1 MNYQTFEPH
10 SDLSALVNLFW
21 TLEIPFTPTIQ
32 KQKIIP
38 DGHIE
43 MTFNLKDKLKRY
55 VSEKE
60 YIIPPVSKI
69 LGQRTKAYYIEPM
82 GNVQIFG
89 VCFYP
94 HGFANFINYPLEKLV
109 DKSVT
114 IASLFGKEKA
124 DHLEHNMIEAEST
137 ASRIKLVE
145 TFLLDRLKQKGTINR
160 LVKSTVDS
168 LLETN
173 GSAAIGQLLKSNLSQ
188 RRQLE
193 RNFRKQI
200 GISPKKLGKVL
211 RLQSALKNMLN
222 GNQNL
227 TNIAYSSKYYDQTHF
242 VKDFKELVGTTPK
255 EFLGNQHLALSS
267 LFYQ

>member
-10 SDLSALVNLFW
+10 SDLSALVNVFW
-21 TLEIPFTPTIQ
+21 TLDIPFDSKVE

-55 VSEKE
+55 VSDNE
-60 YIIPPVSKI
+60 YVIPPSSKI
-69 LGQRTKAYYIEPM
+69 LGQRTKAYFIEPM
-82 GNVQIFG
+82 GHVQIFG

-94 HGFANFINYPLEKLV
+94 HGFANFVNYPLEKLV

-114 IASLFGKEKA
+114 IASLFGKTHSDK
-124 DHLEHNMIEAEST
+124 LKQNIVEANGTEN
-137 ASRIKLVE
+137 RIKLME
-145 TFLLDRLKQKGTINR
+145 AFLLDKLKNEGTINK
-160 LVKSTVDS
+160 LVKTTVDS

-173 GSAAIGQLLKSNLSQ
+173 GGTAIGKLLKNNLPQ

-211 RLQSALKNMLN
+211 RLQSALKNLLS
-222 GNQNL
+222 GKHNL
-227 TNIAYSSKYYDQTHF
+227 TNIAYSSKYYDQNHF

-255 EFLGNQHLALSS
+255 EFLGDQSLALAS
-267 LFYQ
+267 LFYK